1 MGSSGGCPGPCPLLG
16 RLHPHNRCRERR
28 EQKTK
33 TRGQR
38 PERPAAR
45 LPQDGLDSGRIV
57 GANIVQAVFQ
67 KGLRVVLNQ
76 LFQVIQGGHFF
87 RFVIGLQERNDKVA
101 DRIVHGPG

>member
-28 EQKTK
+28 EQKK
-33 TRGQR
+33 KQEAKGQSDQ
-38 PERPAAR
+38 
-45 LPQDGLDSGRIV
+45 LLVSPQDGLDSRRIV
-57 GANIVQAVFQ
+57 GADIVQAVFQ